1 MRKTTILL
9 TALLL
14 VACNDDK
21 ATGKSSKSAEEA
33 RIQRE
38 IAQRVAV
45 AEFDLKAKQNRL
57 HTIRVVGFILLAGGA
72 LGGLVWLQH
81 HRSYNPAQGPDLAGR
96 RPAWTDHYGIS
107 TSRILEL
114 PPPGPAG
121 PSLASSALRVTPDER
136 FDNNEPRR
144 RRRRRRNRGHNP
156 NHRDH
161 HETPS
166 NS

>member
-57 HTIRVVGFILLAGGA
+57 RTIRVVGFILLAGGA

-81 HRSYNPAQGPDLAGR
+81 HRSYNPAQGIDLAGR
-96 RPAWTDHYGIS
+96 RPEWSDHYGIS
-107 TSRILEL
+107 SSRVLEL

-121 PSLASSALRVTPDER
+121 PLLASSPRVMPDER

-144 RRRRRRNRGHNP
+144 RRRRRNRGHNP
-156 NHRDH
+156 NHRNH
-161 HETPS
+161 NHET
-166 NS
+166 